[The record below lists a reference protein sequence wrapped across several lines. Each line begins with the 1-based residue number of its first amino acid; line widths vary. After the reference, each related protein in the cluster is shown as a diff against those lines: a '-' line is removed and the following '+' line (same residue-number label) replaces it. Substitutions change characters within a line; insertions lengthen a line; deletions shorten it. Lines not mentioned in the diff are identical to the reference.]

1 MIKEITLNKPYRPIN
16 NNNGFYFKISKNIGN
31 SSLCFIGD
39 TGTDY
44 PEQKESK
51 SLLKNC
57 EQVRHLG
64 DIIYQVGIQ
73 SLKDKELKSKF
84 LNYYSPFKVPWY
96 LIFGNHDYYGKLGP
110 WFELAKKT
118 PNLNLPNYYY
128 AENYNGLCFVTI
140 DSTPIYYDDNLKKPR
155 TIEQIK
161 WLNNLRPELKS
172 SCHFT
177 MLITHYPYYSPTGRD
192 AWKGLKKF
200 YDEYILGKFDV
211 IMAGHEHLLSYDGA
225 VMGTHNFISGSGG
238 KGLRKD
244 QKINKRVFVE
254 QTPGIIRMKRV
265 DKKTYHFKVQTVKG
279 RIFDLKIKGQG
290 LRK

>member
-1 MIKEITLNKPYRPIN
+1 MIKEITLNKPYRPINNN

-84 LNYYSPFKVPWY
+84 LDYYSPFKVPWY
-96 LIFGNHDYYGKLGP
+96 LIFGNHDYYGQLGP

-155 TIEQIK
+155 
-161 WLNNLRPELKS
+161 N
-172 SCHFT
+172 
-177 MLITHYPYYSPTGRD
+177 
-192 AWKGLKKF
+192 
-200 YDEYILGKFDV
+200 
-211 IMAGHEHLLSYDGA
+211 
-225 VMGTHNFISGSGG
+225 
-238 KGLRKD
+238 
-244 QKINKRVFVE
+244 
-254 QTPGIIRMKRV
+254 
-265 DKKTYHFKVQTVKG
+265 
-279 RIFDLKIKGQG
+279 RI
-290 LRK
+290 